1 MSGKHYM
8 DADEFVNEPSDEK
21 KQKPSP
27 LQLYDKIVIIEHPF
41 GYRLP
46 TASVTKITGA
56 AELHE
61 VLMRVALADNPFE
74 MLDFKSGDSFSRM
87 EVTRRFDELAKVVH
101 PSGVMDAFVNKEHYD
116 SVMPF
121 AKEALPLLQGAK
133 HVLFDTLDEM
143 FHLIL
148 QHEALGLLQITPV

>member
-27 LQLYDKIVIIEHPF
+27 LQLYDKIVIIEYP
-41 GYRLP
+41 RLVAAP
-46 TASVTKITGA
+46 VTKITGA

-61 VLMRVALADNPFE
+61 VLMRVALAEDPFE
-74 MLDFKSGDSFSRM
+74 LFDFKSGDSFSRM

-101 PSGVMDAFVNKEHYD
+101 PSGVMGAFVNKEHYNA
-116 SVMPF
+116 VMPC
-121 AKEALPLLQGAK
+121 AKEALSLMQGAK

-143 FHLIL
+143 FNVIL
-148 QHEALGLLQITPV
+148 QHLDEIAPV